1 MAKELCLRPRVR
13 GRLFR
18 RRLLARGD
26 GAADLLPPG
35 RARVRARGAEA
46 AGMVGQE
53 AARTARGM
61 SPGRFRHFAA
71 IDWSGAVGE
80 RHRGIAVAMCSDDGQ
95 APSLIRPGH
104 RWSRP
109 EVLDWLLNDLS
120 AETLVGFDMGISL
133 AHADAAAFFP
143 EWADSPQ
150 DARSLW
156 ALIEQF
162 CETDPHL
169 SVSSFV
175 DHPEVARHFRRHGG
189 REGDLFG
196 GGRGRFRV
204 TELAQQAM
212 GCKPYSNFNL
222 VGAAQ
227 VGKSSL
233 SGMRL
238 LHRLNGRAAGLADRS
253 FARKRIGRDRNL
265 HHYCRHGRWAQCR
278 QLEGARLSVSQ
289 HITRRAWLCRDSRR
303 RPDCGPRQRRP
314 DHRRMAPHRSPR
326 PGFVEPRWPHSRNC
340 RNRGVDLRR
349 PIVLRTP
356 AHKATLPA

>member
-1 MAKELCLRPRVR
+1 
-13 GRLFR
+13 
-18 RRLLARGD
+18 
-26 GAADLLPPG
+26 
-35 RARVRARGAEA
+35 
-46 AGMVGQE
+46 
-53 AARTARGM
+53 M

-120 AETLVGFDMGISL
+120 AETLVGFDLGISL

-143 EWADSPQ
+143 EWADSPK

-156 ALIEQF
+156 ALIDQL
-162 CETDPHL
+162 CEADPHL

-175 DHPEVARHFRRHGG
+175 DHPEMARHFRRHGG

-238 LHRLNGRAAGLADRS
+238 LHRLEGRLPVWPIDPLPASGSVVTEIYTTIAAMAAGRSAANSKVRDYPSLNTSLAALGSAEIPGDGPIADHASDALITAAWLRTAAHDPDLWNPAGLTPEIAATEGWT
-253 FARKRIGRDRNL
+253 F
-265 HHYCRHGRWAQCR
+265 
-278 QLEGARLSVSQ
+278 GAR
-289 HITRRAWLCRDSRR
+289 
-303 RPDCGPRQRRP
+303 
-314 DHRRMAPHRSPR
+314 
-326 PGFVEPRWPHSRNC
+326 
-340 RNRGVDLRR
+340 
-349 PIVLRTP
+349 
-356 AHKATLPA
+356 